1 MAKKNKNSNTEISK
15 KEIVEPN
22 NQLEE
27 TVSREGYRIILKTK
41 TFIIIDKYGINVKIK
56 LPMQELV
63 KYQVGDLYY
72 L

>member
-1 MAKKNKNSNTEISK
+1 MAKKNKNKQEVQEASEEIKDEIEPKENSSK
-15 KEIVEPN
+15 V
-22 NQLEE
+22 
-27 TVSREGYRIILKTK
+27 GYRIVLKTK

-63 KYQVGDLYY
+63 KYQLNDLYY